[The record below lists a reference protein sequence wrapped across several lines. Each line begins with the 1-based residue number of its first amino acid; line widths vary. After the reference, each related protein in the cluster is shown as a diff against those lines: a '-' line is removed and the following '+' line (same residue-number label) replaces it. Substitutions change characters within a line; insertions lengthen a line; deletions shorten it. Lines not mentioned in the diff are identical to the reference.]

1 MKVAMMPVAELPT
14 TTNDSPSELLFL
26 PTKKEEKK
34 MPTRQ
39 ITTTW
44 LGGVGKRVSTVS
56 DGTNGSLPD
65 AIMDAAVDMC
75 VNHERSI
82 VFSSSDASYYC
93 APVRDPTHNNSVIGT
108 IVAVGTRKQVPDA
121 LLAMLRSTTKK

>member
-1 MKVAMMPVAELPT
+1 MKVATMPVAELP

-26 PTKKEEKK
+26 PTNKEKK

-56 DGTNGSLPD
+56 DGTNGSLPN

-75 VNHERSI
+75 VNHERSM
-82 VFSSSDASYYC
+82 VYSSSDASYYC

-121 LLAMLRSTTKK
+121 LLAMLRSTSKK